1 MNCNLK
7 GVSKTRQAFLR
18 KLVSYC
24 PFQSYLKE
32 RPDSSTV
39 DMYIPNEKSLRL
51 EVYTDHKT
59 RLCLYGF
66 YQDILDLMIGRKV
79 HAHTVHELNPV

>member
-51 EVYTDHKT
+51 EVYIYHKT
-59 RLCLYGF
+59 ASMFVRVLPGY
-66 YQDILDLMIGRKV
+66 IGSNDR
-79 HAHTVHELNPV
+79 P